1 MTAAKPTPVDLEIPD
16 GWQRM
21 RLRDVAVVN
30 PKRPRLEIDADAPV
44 TFVPMAA
51 LGEDFSGIKDVLSR
65 PFSEVSKGYTYFE
78 EHDLLFSKI
87 TPCLQNGKHATAIN
101 LINGF
106 GFGSTEFHV
115 VRAADPVNPR
125 FLFRTLTK
133 PEIIKDCADSF
144 TGTAGQQRVQPDTLR
159 SLPILLPPLPE
170 QRAIAAVLDSIDDA
184 IEGAEAVIAATGQL
198 RDSLLHDLLTRGLPG
213 QHTEFRDVPGLGTI
227 PADWEVVRLGDVV
240 PKFEYGTSVKC
251 SSEPVG
257 MPILRIPNIAS
268 GQLNLND
275 LKYADLGPRES
286 ASVQLEAGDI
296 LLVRTNGN
304 PDLCGQCWVSD
315 GLEGGWGY
323 ASYLV
328 RGRADRSV
336 VNPLFVGH
344 FLKSEVGRRLLKGNI
359 RTSAG
364 NYNLSVG
371 SLGSMPLPCPPLSEQ
386 GSIVDTIRSLV
397 QSSELAR
404 EEAAMLRLLKES
416 TADALLTG
424 RVRIGQ
430 LKCR

>member
-1 MTAAKPTPVDLEIPD
+1 MAARGEASVPD
-16 GWQRM
+16 GWQRV
-21 RLRDVAVVN
+21 RLGDVADFQQGGTPAKANAEYWDGNVPFVTG
-30 PKRPRLEIDADAPV
+30 AD
-44 TFVPMAA
+44 
-51 LGEDFSGIKDVLSR
+51 LGERRIGQRSARSFLTEGGLNSGSTVICNA
-65 PFSEVSKGYTYFE
+65 G
-78 EHDLLFSKI
+78 DLLLATRTRVGLVGVATEILGASQDITLI
-87 TPCLQNGKHATAIN
+87 TPKDTTDHSYLYGLLDN
-101 LINGF
+101 
-106 GFGSTEFHV
+106 
-115 VRAADPVNPR
+115 RAAELQRMARGTTIQGVTRED
-125 FLFRTLTK
+125 
-133 PEIIKDCADSF
+133 IDS
-144 TGTAGQQRVQPDTLR
+144 L
-159 SLPILLPPLPE
+159 SILLPPLPE
-170 QRAIAAVLDSIDDA
+170 QQAIAAVLNSIDDA

-240 PKFEYGTSVKC
+240 SKFEYGTSVKC

-257 MPILRIPNIAS
+257 MPILRIPNVAS

-275 LKYADLGPRES
+275 LKYAELGPKES

-304 PDLCGQCWVSD
+304 PDICGQCWVSD
-315 GLEGGWGY
+315 GLEGRWGY

-336 VNPLFVGH
+336 LNPWFVGH
-344 FLKSEVGRRLLKGNI
+344 FLKAEVGRRLLKGNI

-371 SLGSMPLPCPPLSEQ
+371 GLGSMPLPCPPLNEQ
-386 GSIVDTIRSLV
+386 DSIVDTILSLS
-397 QSSELAR
+397 QSTELAG
-404 EEAAMLRLLKES
+404 EELAGLRLLKES

-424 RVRIGQ
+424 RVRVV
-430 LKCR
+430 RS

>member
-1 MTAAKPTPVDLEIPD
+1 MPHASEHGAIPD

-21 RLRDVAVVN
+21 RLGDFL
-30 PKRPRLEIDADAPV
+30 KLEYGVSLPDRNRSPGQIPV
-44 TFVPMAA
+44 IGSAGLVGYHDQATNDGPGIVIGRKGSIGSVTWANEDFVPIDTTYFAVPQKGKIDLRWA
-51 LGEDFSGIKDVLSR
+51 FHFLKREDLSKLNRATGIPGLNRDDVYALSR
-65 PFSEVSKGYTYFE
+65 P
-78 EHDLLFSKI
+78 I
-87 TPCLQNGKHATAIN
+87 
-101 LINGF
+101 
-106 GFGSTEFHV
+106 
-115 VRAADPVNPR
+115 
-125 FLFRTLTK
+125 
-133 PEIIKDCADSF
+133 
-144 TGTAGQQRVQPDTLR
+144 
-159 SLPILLPPLPE
+159 PPLAE
-170 QRAIAAVLDSIDDA
+170 QQAITAVLDSIDDA

-227 PADWEVVRLGDVV
+227 PADWEVVRLREVV

-251 SSEPVG
+251 SSEPSG

-268 GQLNLND
+268 GQLNLRD
-275 LKYADLGPRES
+275 LKYADLTPKES

-304 PDLCGQCWVSD
+304 PDICGQCWVSD
-315 GLEGGWGY
+315 GLGDGWGY

-336 VNPLFVGH
+336 VNPWFVGH

-371 SLGSMPLPCPPLSEQ
+371 SLGSMPLPCPPLNEQ
-386 GSIVDTIRSLV
+386 DSIVDTIRSLSLSV
-397 QSSELAR
+397 EVAR
-404 EEAAMLRLLKES
+404 EELAGLRLLKDS

-424 RVRIGQ
+424 RVRVATEG
-430 LKCR
+430 